1 MLTLFRRKQMSQN
14 VVPSTKAVR
23 KAIATHTASVKT
35 LKAMLVAIKGALNSR
50 KANRVARG
58 MRKTQILTFLATG
71 PQYLSDIAK
80 NLQIPMPQA
89 SSALQVLIR
98 ENKVTKLGRGQ
109 YQIVAPATVDAVT
122 AV

>member
-1 MLTLFRRKQMSQN
+1 MSQN